1 MFEIIRTHPSNG
13 TQQVCIIDTV
23 DETNV
28 AFGSRC
34 PVLVKMIHTKY
45 GGSDG
50 DMMVG
55 EVLCP
60 NVLRTHQE
68 ITISYTIKVVMDDGG
83 ILIENGVSPD
93 RIRYRFGLDQLRIDL
108 NSSCIEQKRMMGI
121 RTNAHGVPLRKR
133 QVRQVI

>member
-1 MFEIIRTHPSNG
+1 MS
-13 TQQVCIIDTV
+13 
-23 DETNV
+23 
-28 AFGSRC
+28 C
-34 PVLVKMIHTKY
+34 PRENDTKY

-60 NVLRTHQE
+60 NVLRTHQV

-83 ILIENGVSPD
+83 ILIENGVSSD

-133 QVRQVI
+133 QVSHLK